1 MTQSL
6 YDYCSSCGMTALLE
20 QWDTEKNAP
29 LTPQTVRCGSRQKV
43 WWRCD
48 RGHRWQALVKS
59 RTGGSGCP
67 VCRNRLLLPGE
78 NDLATRFPA
87 LAAQWHP
94 TRNGALTPAQVL
106 CTSHHR
112 AWWRCAY
119 GHAWQS
125 RVSSR
130 TQSGTDCPV
139 CAGRAVQTGFNDLA
153 HCFPSLAAQ
162 WDRQKNGALS
172 PEQVTAY
179 SNRPVWWRCERGHS
193 YRAAVG
199 ARTNAGSGCPYCAG
213 RKVLAGFNDLM
224 TVEPQVASQWP
235 PHAQRRADT
244 ADGDGR
250 QPEKGLVAVR
260 RRPCVE
266 GCRLFTHRAEA
277 VRLPRL
283 RRQSARASQRP
294 GCRRI
299 GLNCGKEYEKNPEYC
314 VILQF
319 TTGNIWNIIGDKE
332 RTCSNRGETPDL
344 GRTAE
349 GQTCGAAFFRCG
361 PARRRGNMDKKGSS
375 AGTAGLFLCPN
386 RENGKNV
393 VDKAVEK

>member
-179 SNRPVWWRCERGHS
+179 SNRPVWWRCKRGHS

-224 TVEPQVASQWP
+224 TVEPQVASQWHP
-235 PHAQRRADT
+235 TLNGALTPQMVT
-244 ADGDGR
+244 AGSR
-250 QPEKGLVAVR
+250 KKVWWQ
-260 RRPCVE
+260 
-266 GCRLFTHRAEA
+266 
-277 VRLPRL
+277 
-283 RRQSARASQRP
+283 
-294 GCRRI
+294 
-299 GLNCGKEYEKNPEYC
+299 
-314 VILQF
+314 
-319 TTGNIWNIIGDKE
+319 
-332 RTCSNRGETPDL
+332 
-344 GRTAE
+344 
-349 GQTCGAAFFRCG
+349 CGAGHAWKAVVFSRTGPKRCG
-361 PARRRGNMDKKGSS
+361 CPVCAGRAREPHSGPDADAS
-375 AGTAGLFLCPN
+375 
-386 RENGKNV
+386 V
-393 VDKAVEK
+393 